1 MANKYFDNPDLAD
14 EPLALREV
22 HAIRLAIHAETKNMN
37 PEEKRA
43 YFHKNTLAFF
53 ARRGLSPNYQAQHI

>member
-1 MANKYFDNPDLAD
+1 MNNYFYSPELTD
-14 EPLALREV
+14 EPLALREI

-43 YFHKNTLAFF
+43 YFHRSTLAFF
-53 ARRGLSPNYQAQHI
+53 ARRGLSPNYQTSPV